1 MPVAKPIEL
10 STGHYTKEE
19 IEQRKEAEEK
29 LKGNS
34 DLVYE
39 VPKQLKGKK
48 EKDMYLFLVGELKVS
63 NILNNLDINILIQTV
78 NSIFQMEEA
87 NKKIKEFGQVIQK
100 QDGSLQKNPAINIYK
115 DYYSIFY
122 QCCSQLG
129 LSPMARSKLATLSLA
144 KAEEDSDELLQ
155 ILRS

>member
-19 IEQRKEAEEK
+19 IEQRKEAEES
-29 LKGNS
+29 LKGNH
-34 DLVYE
+34 DLVYD
-39 VPKQLKGKK
+39 VPKQLKAKK
-48 EKDMYLFLVGELKVS
+48 EKDMYLFLVGELKAS

-78 NSIFQMEEA
+78 NSILQMEEA
-87 NKKIKEFGQVIQK
+87 NKKIKEFGQLIQK
-100 QDGSLQKNPAINIYK
+100 NDGSLQKNPAINIYK

-129 LSPMARSKLATLSLA
+129 LSPMSRSKLATLSLA
-144 KAEEDSDELLQ
+144 KTEEDNDELLN
-155 ILRS
+155 ILKS

>member
-1 MPVAKPIEL
+1 MPVPKPIEL

-39 VPKQLKGKK
+39 VPKQLKAKR
-48 EKDMYLFLVGELKVS
+48 EKDMYLFLVGELKAS

-100 QDGSLQKNPAINIYK
+100 TDGSLQKNPAINIYK

-129 LSPMARSKLATLSLA
+129 LSPMSRSKLATLSLA
-144 KAEEDSDELLQ
+144 KTEEDNDELLN
-155 ILRS
+155 ILKS

>member
-19 IEQRKEAEEK
+19 IEQRKEAEKK

-63 NILNNLDINILIQTV
+63 NILIQTV

>member
-39 VPKQLKGKK
+39 IPKQLKAKK
-48 EKDMYLFLVGELKVS
+48 EKDMYLFLVGELKAS

-100 QDGSLQKNPAINIYK
+100 KMDHFKRILQ
-115 DYYSIFY
+115 SIFIKITIQY
-122 QCCSQLG
+122 FINVVI
-129 LSPMARSKLATLSLA
+129 R
-144 KAEEDSDELLQ
+144 
-155 ILRS
+155 

>member
-48 EKDMYLFLVGELKVS
+48 EKDMYLFLVGELKAS
-63 NILNNLDINILIQTV
+63 NILINLDINILIKTV

-87 NKKIKEFGQVIQK
+87 NKKIKEFGQVIQ
-100 QDGSLQKNPAINIYK
+100 
-115 DYYSIFY
+115 
-122 QCCSQLG
+122 
-129 LSPMARSKLATLSLA
+129 
-144 KAEEDSDELLQ
+144 
-155 ILRS
+155 

>member
-1 MPVAKPIEL
+1 MPVAKPLEL
-10 STGHYTKEE
+10 TSKHYTKEE

-29 LKGNS
+29 IKGSS

-39 VPKQLKGKK
+39 VPKQLKTKK
-48 EKDMYLFLVGELKVS
+48 EKDMYLFLVGELKAS

-100 QDGSLQKNPAINIYK
+100 NDGSLQKNPAINIYK

-144 KAEEDSDELLQ
+144 KAEEDSDELLK
-155 ILRS
+155 ILKG